1 VVGGSRFVGLTSRGW
16 RDQLLVNCELILS
29 SDQPRSV
36 HGSTSECACAWMQAA
51 SLAKATPNPNPNEY
65 TPSRIEHYGEVP
77 LIILAYATGLDLQA
91 WQTPSTVCVSLS
103 LRWLW
108 AGQRQS
114 PHLEDSEGCCH
125 GTQSMP
131 FGYGTEEARYRVM
144 SIIESHTSADTSA
157 DTSACNVT
165 SSSTR
170 HSLTHL
176 LTHLLTG

>member
-1 VVGGSRFVGLTSRGW
+1 MVGGSRFVGLTSRGW

-29 SDQPRSV
+29 S
-36 HGSTSECACAWMQAA
+36 
-51 SLAKATPNPNPNEY
+51 
-65 TPSRIEHYGEVP
+65 HYGEVP